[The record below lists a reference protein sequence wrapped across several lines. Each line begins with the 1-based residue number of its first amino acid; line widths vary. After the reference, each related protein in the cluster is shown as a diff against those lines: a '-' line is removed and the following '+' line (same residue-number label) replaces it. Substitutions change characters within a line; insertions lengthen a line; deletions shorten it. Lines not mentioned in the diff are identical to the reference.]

1 MLCGIIFHCKFFL
14 MIRNLII
21 MKVVVVPKQKK
32 SQLDL
37 YLEEP
42 RLDKKKNSKLEVLSW
57 WKEHY
62 NRFLELSLIAQNL
75 ISISI
80 TTIASESSFST
91 GKKILTPYRSRLLPE
106 NVEAMLCTKSWL
118 YGFEGNLNF
127 FFIVIIIQF

>member
-1 MLCGIIFHCKFFL
+1 MWYYFSLQFFL

-42 RLDKKKNSKLEVLSW
+42 RLDKNQNSKLEVLSW

-62 NRFLELSLIAQNL
+62 NRFPKLSLMARDL
-75 ISISI
+75 MSIPI
-80 TTIASESSFST
+80 TIVDSESSFSI

-106 NVEAMLCTKSWL
+106 NVEATLCTKSWL
-118 YGFEGNLNF
+118 YGFEGNLIF
-127 FFIVIIIQF
+127 FL

>member
-1 MLCGIIFHCKFFL
+1 M
-14 MIRNLII
+14 
-21 MKVVVVPKQKK
+21 
-32 SQLDL
+32 

-62 NRFLELSLIAQNL
+62 NRFLELSLIARNL
-75 ISISI
+75 ISIPI
-80 TTIASESSFST
+80 TTIASESSFSIR
-91 GKKILTPYRSRLLPE
+91 KKILTPYRSRLLPE

-118 YGFEGNLNF
+118 YGFEGNLKF